1 MPQVQRPPPSP
12 ITSSSHPA
20 NSGETQGNRGN
31 NSSSGNVSQHQS
43 SSQNQTAQSPLDWAN
58 FMNFQTPPV
67 NGGYPARGN
76 GGNNG
81 GEQRG
86 EQFQSFAQ
94 GIAMRQSASTI
105 NFQPPY
111 PRTSSSSSTRQVQH
125 NQQQQYNP
133 GPSPHSTQT
142 PAFSMPSQTP
152 PQLTSPVKASS
163 QAKGKS
169 PASRSNSTAT
179 ETSSRHNSTS
189 QPQESANN
197 PDNGLTLDPSAFSRD
212 IRFQVPSFLS
222 NQVGGAPTFPPGGEA
237 WSGFSGANFFGSADM
252 GQLTPGTIFA
262 NAFGISNQASD
273 QAYCG
278 NENNSERNV
287 LEGLSGFMNGEG
299 GWDNFNN
306 GESGGKGMESTA
318 NLGHGLS
325 TMFYVNPNPSPNVLA
340 PRNPPAPT
348 AISLPGRTQGRGNAS
363 LPNPSSQ
370 QNNMSGN
377 QAPMP
382 SPRNTTFSSQQPPR
396 PHHRNSTAASSH
408 SSSSGSMPTSAI
420 LPQQATFPNQA
431 YRPTG
436 MNFGE
441 VPSMSNDPSNHIN
454 FASSSSAPYAPPTSA
469 QNLMAGPMPP
479 SLTDGP
485 GLYSTT
491 GFDMVGVLARVAAR
505 KDPSTVLGPVD
516 LSCSFLVVDIR
527 RYDSPIVY
535 ASPSFSQLTGY
546 ELPQILGRNCRFLQ
560 SPEGEVVKGSKRKYT
575 DNTAVAHL
583 KRMLNAGKEC
593 QASLINYRRGGVP
606 FINLVTVV
614 PIPWD
619 GTDIV
624 YHVGFQ
630 VDLVEQPNA
639 ILRNMRDG
647 SYQVNY
653 TVSNP
658 IEKPLKPPGKEMGV
672 TGLSTEIVDIMGSR
686 VKTIAGGQGEDVGK
700 MEWLKM
706 VLENTDDFVH
716 ALSLKGFFQYVSPSV
731 RRVLEYE
738 PEELLNKNIS
748 EFAHPSDIVPLMREL
763 KDSTHG
769 SNDGQSARHVNLVF
783 RIRRKNSGYIW
794 IESVGRLVV
803 EAGKGRKAVILSG
816 RARSV
821 PTLPWDSVAKYGG
834 LAETEF
840 WAKVSFQGLVL
851 HTTSGVDDVLG
862 QPTEDVVGQSFFS
875 LLPGGDNAPPAPTLL
890 QADPTAPVVTVANA
904 LHQALSGETRHG
916 GVSVQHKMVHK
927 SGRQLNV
934 VSIFYAPR
942 QVISEATP
950 GAHGSSQEFSSPDA
964 SEDSR
969 RTSLSSGTATGLRP
983 TSIVVQVKV
992 LSAPQSTQNQPSTI
1006 ATLTNARPVVHVSS
1020 ANLFEELE
1028 TTRGTSW
1035 QYELHQLRLLNRRLK
1050 EDIASARSRG
1060 AGKLKGKKRK
1070 LTEELGVTSQW
1081 PSSTG
1086 SGAGAG
1092 GAAPALPEQYK
1103 AAPRHQLAP
1112 GFGLVTPGLGS
1123 PYY

>member
-12 ITSSSHPA
+12 VTSVAQPNNPADKQSHRSGGNGAPA
-20 NSGETQGNRGN
+20 P
-31 NSSSGNVSQHQS
+31 
-43 SSQNQTAQSPLDWAN
+43 SQNQSAQSPLDWAN

-67 NGGYPARGN
+67 NGGYQARGN
-76 GGNNG
+76 GNG
-81 GEQRG
+81 GSSNASDQRG
-86 EQFQSFAQ
+86 DQYQMFAQ
-94 GIAMRQSASTI
+94 SIASRPPASSI

-111 PRTSSSSSTRQVQH
+111 PRTSSASSIRQAQQ
-125 NQQQQYNP
+125 NQQQYNP
-133 GPSPHSTQT
+133 GPSPHSSQ
-142 PAFSMPSQTP
+142 PPSFALPSQSP
-152 PQLTSPVKASS
+152 SQVTSPVKPS
-163 QAKGKS
+163 AKGKS

-179 ETSSRHNSTS
+179 ETSTRHDSTS
-189 QPQESANN
+189 QETSANN
-197 PDNGLTLDPSAFSRD
+197 IDNGLTLDPSAFSRD

-237 WSGFSGANFFGSADM
+237 WSGFSGANLFGSTDL

-262 NAFGISNQASD
+262 NAFGLGNQASD
-273 QAYCG
+273 QAFCG
-278 NENNSERNV
+278 NGGHSERNV

-299 GWDNFNN
+299 GWDNFST
-306 GESGGKGMESTA
+306 EAGGKGAETPS

-325 TMFYVNPNPSPNVLA
+325 TMFYVNPNPSPNMLA
-340 PRNPPAPT
+340 PRNPPAPVT
-348 AISLPGRTQGRGNAS
+348 YAGRPRGDTQANTQVS
-363 LPNPSSQ
+363 PNNTSSAQSTMPAPS
-370 QNNMSGN
+370 
-377 QAPMP
+377 A
-382 SPRNTTFSSQQPPR
+382 SPRNTTSQQT
-396 PHHRNSTAASSH
+396 PHPQHRNSNAASSQ

-420 LPQQATFPNQA
+420 LPQQATFPSNT
-431 YRPTG
+431 YRPSANYEG
-436 MNFGE
+436 
-441 VPSMSNDPSNHIN
+441 VSSMSAGNNLSNHIN
-454 FASSSSAPYAPPTSA
+454 FASSSSAPYAPPPSA
-469 QNLMAGPMPP
+469 QSLMAGPMPP

-672 TGLSTEIVDIMGSR
+672 TGLSAEVMEIMGNK
-686 VKTIAGGQGEDVGK
+686 VNTIAGGQGEDVGK

-769 SNDGQSARHVNLVF
+769 SNDSQSAKHVNLVF

-840 WAKVSFQGLVL
+840 WAKMSFQGLVL
-851 HTTSGVDDVLG
+851 HTTSAVDDVLG

-875 LLPGGDNAPPAPTLL
+875 LLPGGDNGPPGLTTM
-890 QADPTAPVVTVANA
+890 QADPTAPVVTVHHA
-904 LHQALSGETRHG
+904 LHQALNGETRHG
-916 GVSVQHKMVHK
+916 GVSVQHNMVHK
-927 SGRQLNV
+927 SGRQVNV

-942 QVISEATP
+942 QVMSE
-950 GAHGSSQEFSSPDA
+950 SSPVVA
-964 SEDSR
+964 SSSEDLSSPEGSQDTR
-969 RTSLSSGTATGLRP
+969 RTSLSSRTGTGLKP
-983 TSIVVQVKV
+983 TSIVVQVKLLV
-992 LSAPQSTQNQPSTI
+992 APQQLQSQPSTI
-1006 ATLTNARPVVHVSS
+1006 ATLANARPVVHVSS

-1050 EDIASARSRG
+1050 EDIASAKRRG

-1070 LTEELGVTSQW
+1070 LAEEMGQW
-1081 PSSTG
+1081 S
-1086 SGAGAG
+1086 AL
-1092 GAAPALPEQYK
+1092 GAATEGSTAPAIPEQYK

-1112 GFGLVTPGLGS
+1112 GFGLVAPGLGS